1 MSTKHS
7 AEKTTASIVD
17 ALSQHD
23 LSDADKQK
31 INEIICA
38 SMVNVVETTT
48 EDHLSTT
55 VRCCGPEADLAHQ
68 IRNEVNLKKKAL
80 IANLLGPR

>member
-1 MSTKHS
+1 MSTKCT

-17 ALSQHD
+17 ALSQHN
-23 LSDADKQK
+23 LSEADKQK
-31 INEIICA
+31 INELICA

-48 EDHLSTT
+48 EDHMNTT
-55 VRCCGPEADLAHQ
+55 VSCCGPEADLAHQ
-68 IRNEVNLKKKAL
+68 IRNEVNLKTKAL